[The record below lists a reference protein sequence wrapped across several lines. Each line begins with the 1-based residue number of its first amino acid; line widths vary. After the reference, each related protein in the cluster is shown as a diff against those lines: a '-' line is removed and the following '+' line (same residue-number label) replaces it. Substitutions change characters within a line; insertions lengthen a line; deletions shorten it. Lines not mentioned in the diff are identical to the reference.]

1 MEAAMAMTAT
11 EQRVLDAYDAGEML
25 ALAGDLVRLPSFT
38 TQETSVAHHL
48 ARFLGQRGFAVELQE
63 VEPGRLQC
71 IARLPGAGGGRS
83 LMLNG
88 HTDIDPLTVG
98 WRRNPWEPVIEG
110 DRLYGHGLANMK
122 GGVAAMIEAA
132 LVLQRAGAPLR
143 GDVVIAAVVGELQG
157 GVGTVHLLGRGV
169 RTDAAIVAEP
179 YGARNVTTV
188 HSGRWQAAITTF
200 GRAVHHSRRE
210 QGADAIAAMVDVI
223 REVNRVP
230 LSGGQWAKV
239 PGIPRLNVGSLI
251 GGHGPDHDV
260 AGAYYVADICTA
272 IVDIRHG
279 PGQSSES
286 MTADLK
292 AAIERALGAHPGIRY
307 EVVAPP
313 PAQFRNGRHQFPV
326 FDLPLDQPIVGVV
339 GRNVE
344 AVTGRAPDA
353 VGVHMPGSL
362 ASDDTGHLWEA
373 GISCVLYGP
382 TGPREPVGDADG
394 CVFIH
399 EMETCAKVM
408 ALSALEFCR

>member
-1 MEAAMAMTAT
+1 MAVTTT
-11 EQRVLDAYDAGEML
+11 EQRVLHACDRREML
-25 ALAGDLVRLPSFT
+25 ELAGDLARLPSFT
-38 TQETSVAHHL
+38 TQETSVAQYL
-48 ARFLGQRGFAVELQE
+48 ARFLGQRGLAVELQE

-71 IARLPGAGGGRS
+71 IARMSGAGGGRS

-110 DRLYGHGLANMK
+110 DRLYGHGLSNMK

-132 LVLQRAGAPLR
+132 LVLQRAGVRLR
-143 GDVVIAAVVGELQG
+143 GDVVIAAVVGELQA
-157 GVGTVHLLGRGV
+157 GVGTVHLLERGV
-169 RTDAAIVAEP
+169 RTDAAIVTEP

-188 HSGRWQAAITTF
+188 HSGRWQAAITTY

-223 REVNRVP
+223 REVNRME

-239 PGIPRLNVGSLI
+239 PGIPRLNVGSLL

-279 PGQSSES
+279 PGQSGAS

-292 AAIERALGAHPGIRY
+292 AAIERVLGAHPGIRY

-326 FDLPLDQPIVGVV
+326 FDLPLDEPIVGVV
-339 GRNVE
+339 TRKVE
-344 AVTGRAPDA
+344 TVTGRPPDS
-353 VGVHMPGSL
+353 VGVHLPGSL

-373 GISCVLYGP
+373 GIPCVLYGP
-382 TGPREPVGDADG
+382 TGPREPTADADG
-394 CVFIH
+394 CVFIS
-399 EMETCAKVM
+399 EMETCAKVI
-408 ALSALEFCR
+408 ALSALEFCQ

>member
-1 MEAAMAMTAT
+1 VTAT
-11 EQRVLDAYDAGEML
+11 EQQVLAAYDQREML
-25 ALAGDLVRLPSFT
+25 ELAKDLVRLQSFT
-38 TQETSVAHHL
+38 TQETSVAQYL
-48 ARFLGQRGFAVELQE
+48 ARFLGQRGLAVELQE

-71 IARLPGAGGGRS
+71 IARMSGAGGGRS

-88 HTDIDPLTVG
+88 HTDIDPLNVG

-110 DRLYGHGLANMK
+110 DRLYGHGLSNMK

-132 LVLQRAGAPLR
+132 LVLQRAGVRLR

-157 GVGTVHLLGRGV
+157 GVGTVHLLERGV
-169 RTDAAIVAEP
+169 RTDAAVVAEP

-188 HSGRWQAAITTF
+188 HGGRWQAAITTH
-200 GRAVHHSRRE
+200 GLAVHHSRRE

-223 REVNRVP
+223 REVYRMR
-230 LSGGQWAKV
+230 LSGGDWVKV

-251 GGHGPDHDV
+251 GGHGPDHDI

-279 PGQSSES
+279 PGQSGAS

-292 AAIERALGAHPGIRY
+292 AAIERGLGGAHSGIRY

-326 FDLPLDQPIVGVV
+326 FDLPLDQPIVSTVTHK
-339 GRNVE
+339 VE
-344 AVTGRAPDA
+344 TVTGRPPNS
-353 VGVHMPGSL
+353 VGVHLPGSL

-373 GISCVLYGP
+373 GIPCVLYGP
-382 TGPREPVGDADG
+382 TGPRDPAVEGVDG
-394 CVFIH
+394 CVLIS
-399 EMETCAKVM
+399 EMETCAKVI
-408 ALSALEFCR
+408 ALSALEFCQ